1 MPQVKLRFD
10 IDNWLALHQALTS
23 QRYPFVVA
31 DSWQA
36 ELDPQLRVQPLSP
49 QRCFFVCHAEHPLAQ
64 QGPVSIQTMLRY
76 PFAAPYLPPGVRK
89 VLATLSQQQD
99 FTPAIQCDHIYA
111 LLSTLAH
118 TDAISFASEDG
129 FALCQHSHRLV
140 KLELSDL
147 PDEWRLMQTRFAII
161 SPVHAVQ
168 PPLVEKLIEI
178 ILLLDRQH
186 HSLRLAQGEGA

>member
-1 MPQVKLRFD
+1 M
-10 IDNWLALHQALTS
+10 
-23 QRYPFVVA
+23 
-31 DSWQA
+31 
-36 ELDPQLRVQPLSP
+36 
-49 QRCFFVCHAEHPLAQ
+49 
-64 QGPVSIQTMLRY
+64 
-76 PFAAPYLPPGVRK
+76 
-89 VLATLSQQQD
+89 
-99 FTPAIQCDHIYA
+99 
-111 LLSTLAH
+111 
-118 TDAISFASEDG
+118 
-129 FALCQHSHRLV
+129 

>member
-1 MPQVKLRFD
+1 MRFQ

-23 QRYPFVVA
+23 QLYPFVVA

-49 QRCFFVCHAEHPLAQ
+49 QRCFFVCHADHPLAK
-64 QGPVSIQTMLRY
+64 QGPVSIQAMLRY

-111 LLSTLAH
+111 LLATLAQ
-118 TDAISFASEDG
+118 TNAISFASEDG

-147 PDEWRLMQTRFAII
+147 PEEWRLMQTRFAII
-161 SPVHAVQ
+161 SPVHAAQ

-178 ILLLDRQH
+178 ILHTDRQH
-186 HSLRLAQGEGA
+186 QLQLLAQEDRG